1 MTGLETAFIAL
12 GTAVAKTACDVWMGN
27 NKFLSG
33 VSSALIG
40 LGGDRLTKSREQRSF
55 RRVWEQAADILSE
68 RLEPLIDKEFRDLA
82 ANEVLAAVEAV
93 RTTFDVAELT
103 EADLFAQDLDA
114 GYLERFLRGQDPD
127 RKDRAALSDSGALYD
142 LLLKQSCA
150 YLIETVQA
158 MPIAASGSALAELLG
173 RDRQILD
180 ELAKVLQRVPIRRG
194 QDDFELNYRQLIANR
209 LDHVEFFGATL
220 EESSRRYSL
229 SVAYLNLNVSGDFR
243 FPGHNAA
250 APGPARVDQVLA
262 STDRLFIRGEA
273 GLGKTT
279 LLQWI
284 AVQCARQSFSGRLEP
299 WNRMTPFFIPLRRHA
314 TGPLPTPELFLDE
327 VGRNIAAEMP
337 PGWAHRQLRSGQAIV
352 LIDGVDELADDRREE
367 VRSWLRGLAADF
379 PLARYVVTSRPAAAP
394 PTWLG
399 GEKFTVAELEPMTRA
414 DVPVFIGRWHDA
426 MRDQCTRDVERDD
439 LDDCERQLKKAFGEH
454 RHLRQLAGY
463 PLLCALL
470 CALNRDRGADLP
482 KNRMELYDV
491 ALQMMLERRDSER
504 RVSGGLAL
512 SRTDKKVL
520 LRDIAYWLIRNDW
533 TSAPSDRVRERIR
546 TKLTSMAQVSAD
558 ADAVYRLLLE
568 RSGLIRE
575 PVEGSTDFV
584 HRSFQEF
591 LAAEQAVENDDI
603 GVLIAN
609 AYTDI
614 WSEVVVMAAGHASFG
629 QREELLRGLLDRSD
643 GDDQRDALR
652 LVAAACMETS
662 PELSPQLRHLV
673 REATAALL
681 PPKTMEAAGVLAR
694 TGSFTLDLLARST
707 PIAENE
713 VAATIRAAALI
724 GDPAALSLIAR
735 FKRDTRNMVAVE
747 LYRAYDMFDAVEYT
761 REVLV
766 GSWQADTY
774 MAVDD
779 PEFIAIL
786 PMLKQLRHLSLSFD
800 PHGPPVRLAFVCEM
814 PTLVEIDLLSGRF
827 DLSPLTG
834 LPASITVRL
843 SPQTVITARPGFGP
857 TLTQL

>member
-1 MTGLETAFIAL
+1 MSGLETAFIAL

-40 LGGDRLTKSREQRSF
+40 LGGDRLTRSREQRGF
-55 RRVWEQAADILSE
+55 RRVWEQAADLLGE
-68 RLEPLIDKEFRDLA
+68 RLQPLIDKEFRDLPR
-82 ANEVLAAVEAV
+82 NEVLAAVQAV
-93 RTTFDVAELT
+93 RDTFDNAKLT

-114 GYLERFLRGQDPD
+114 GYLEKFLRGQDPG
-127 RKDRAALSDSGALYD
+127 RKERAGLSDAGALYD

-158 MPIAASGSALAELLG
+158 LPIATSPGAVAELLT

-180 ELAKVLQRVPIRRG
+180 ELAKLLERVPIRRG
-194 QDDFELNYRQLIANR
+194 EDDFELNYRQLIANR
-209 LDHVEFFGATL
+209 LDHVEFFGVTL
-220 EESSRRYSL
+220 EEATRRYPL
-229 SVAYLNLNVSGDFR
+229 SVAYLNLNVTLPSQDST
-243 FPGHNAA
+243 
-250 APGPARVDQVLA
+250 APGLARVDQALA

-279 LLQWI
+279 LLHWI
-284 AVQCARQSFSGRLEP
+284 AVQCARRNFLGRLEP
-299 WNRMTPFFIPLRRHA
+299 WNRMAPFFIPLRRHA
-314 TGPLPTPELFLDE
+314 TGPLPSPEFFLDE

-337 PGWAHRQLRSGQAIV
+337 PGWVHKQLRSGQAIV

-367 VRSWLRGLAADF
+367 ARTWLRNLVADF
-379 PLARYVVTSRPAAAP
+379 PRARYVVTSRPAAAP
-394 PTWLG
+394 PTWLDRD
-399 GEKFTVAELEPMTRA
+399 KFTVAELEPMSRA

-426 MRDQCTRDVERDD
+426 MRDQCTRPTERAD
-439 LDDCERQLKKAFGEH
+439 LDECEQQLKKAFGEH

-463 PLLCALL
+463 PLLCVLL
-470 CALNRDRGADLP
+470 CALNRDRGAALP

-504 RVSGGLAL
+504 RVTGTVNL
-512 SRTDKKVL
+512 SRTDQTIL
-520 LRDIAYWLIRNDW
+520 LRDIAYWLIRNGW
-533 TSAPSDRVRERIR
+533 TSAPSDRIRDRIQ
-546 TKLTSMAQVSAD
+546 TKLASMAQIGAD
-558 ADAVYRLLLE
+558 ADTVYRLLLE

-575 PVEGSTDFV
+575 PVEGNTDFV

-603 GVLIAN
+603 GVLIRN

-614 WSEVVVMAAGHASFG
+614 WSEVVVMAAGHATVR
-629 QREELLRGLLDRSD
+629 QREELLRGLLVRSD
-643 GDDQRDALR
+643 NDDHRDALR

-662 PELSPQLRHLV
+662 PELSPRLRHQV
-673 REATAALL
+673 REATATLL
-681 PPKTMEAAGVLAR
+681 PPKTMEAASVLAR
-694 TGSFTLDLLARST
+694 TGGFTLDLLARST
-707 PIAENE
+707 PIEANE

-735 FKRDTRNMVAVE
+735 YKKDTRNVVAME
-747 LYRAYDMFDAVEYT
+747 LYRAYERFDPIEYT
-761 REVLV
+761 TEVFA
-766 GSWQADTY
+766 GSWRSNTD

-779 PEFIAIL
+779 PEFVKIL
-786 PMLKQLRHLSLSFD
+786 PTLKQLKRVSLAFE
-800 PHGPPVRLAFVCEM
+800 PHAVPLRLTFVCEM
-814 PTLVEIDLLSGRF
+814 PWLTEVVLLSGRF

-834 LPASITVRL
+834 LPASLTVRL
-843 SPQTVITARPGFGP
+843 SAQAVVTARPGFGP
-857 TLTQL
+857 TLIQLD

>member
-1 MTGLETAFIAL
+1 M
-12 GTAVAKTACDVWMGN
+12 AKTACDVWMGN

-40 LGGDRLTKSREQRSF
+40 FGGDRLTQSRAQRSF
-55 RRVWEQAADILSE
+55 RRIWEQAADLLSA
-68 RLEPLIDKEFRDLA
+68 RLEPLIDKEFRDLP
-82 ANEVLAAVEAV
+82 ANEVRAAVDAV
-93 RTTFDVAELT
+93 RTTFDNAELT

-114 GYLERFLRGQDPD
+114 GYLERFLREQDPT
-127 RKDRAALSDSGALYD
+127 RKERAGLSGAGGLYD

-158 MPIAASGSALAELLG
+158 LPIATSGSALAELLG

-180 ELAKVLQRVPIRRG
+180 ELAKLLERVPIRRG
-194 QDDFELNYRQLIANR
+194 EDDFELNYRQLVANR

-229 SVAYLNLNVSGDFR
+229 SVAYLNLTVSGDFR
-243 FPGHNAA
+243 LPNRVT
-250 APGPARVDQVLA
+250 APSGLARVDQVLA

-284 AVQCARQSFSGRLEP
+284 AVQCVRQSFSGRLEP

-314 TGPLPTPELFLDE
+314 AGSLPSPELFLDE

-337 PGWAHRQLRSGQAIV
+337 RDWVHRRLRSGQAIV

-367 VRSWLRGLAADF
+367 ARTWLRSLVAAF
-379 PLARYVVTSRPAAAP
+379 PRARYVVTSRPAAAP

-399 GEKFTVAELEPMTRA
+399 GEEFTVAELEPMSRA

-426 MRDQCTRDVERDD
+426 MRDQSTRTSERQD
-439 LDDCERQLKKAFGEH
+439 LDECERQLKKAFGEH
-454 RHLRQLAGY
+454 RHLRLLAGY

-470 CALNRDRGADLP
+470 CALNRDRGAELP

-504 RVSGGLAL
+504 RITGTLTL

-520 LRDIAYWLIRNDW
+520 LRDLAYWLIRNDRA
-533 TSAPSDRVRERIR
+533 SAPSERVRERIR
-546 TKLTSMAQVSAD
+546 KKLASMAQISAD
-558 ADAVYRLLLE
+558 AETVYRLLLE

-575 PVEGSTDFV
+575 PVEGNTDFV

-591 LAAEQAVENDDI
+591 LAADQAVENDDI

-614 WSEVVVMAAGHASFG
+614 WSEVVVMAAGHASVR
-629 QREELLRGLLDRSD
+629 QREELLSGLLDRSD
-643 GDDQRDALR
+643 GDFHRDALR

-662 PELSPQLRHLV
+662 PELSPRLRHRV

-681 PPKTMEAAGVLAR
+681 PPKTMEAANVLAR

-707 PIAENE
+707 PIEENE

-735 FKRDTRNMVAVE
+735 FKKDTRNVVAME
-747 LYRAYDMFDAVEYT
+747 LFRAFEQFDPLEYT

-766 GSWQADTY
+766 GSWHADTFL
-774 MAVDD
+774 AVDD
-779 PEFIAIL
+779 PDFIRIL
-786 PMLKQLRHLSLSFD
+786 PMLKQLKHLSLAFAQTD
-800 PHGPPVRLAFVCEM
+800 APIRLAFVSQM
-814 PTLVEIDLLSGRF
+814 PALTEIDLVSGRF

-834 LPASITVRL
+834 LPASLTVRI
-843 SPQTVITARPGFGP
+843 SPQVTVTARPGFGP
-857 TLTQL
+857 TLVQLP